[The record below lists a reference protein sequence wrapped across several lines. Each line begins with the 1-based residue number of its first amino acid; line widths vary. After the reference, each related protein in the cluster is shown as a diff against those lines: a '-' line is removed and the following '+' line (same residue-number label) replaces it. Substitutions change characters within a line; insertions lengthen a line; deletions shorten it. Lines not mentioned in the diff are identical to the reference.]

1 MDQCSL
7 EPEEK
12 DERGREIRR
21 IATAGLL
28 ARSRDAQTVRLT
40 YRRSDSTEK
49 ALRDLI
55 RRERECCPFLDF
67 ELRSSP
73 DELTLEISAPPGGA
87 AVLDAIYERSAPA
100 PA

>member
-7 EPEEK
+7 APEEK

-28 ARSRDAQTVRLT
+28 ARSRDAQAVRLT
-40 YRRSDSTEK
+40 YRPSDSTEE

-67 ELRSSP
+67 ELRSSV
-73 DELTLEISAPPGGA
+73 DELTLEISAPPSGS
-87 AVLDAIYERSAPA
+87 AVLDAIYERSAPR
-100 PA
+100 